1 MTITVFYFQSDDH
14 ICSFLFSPKTT
25 FEELVPPTFKVF
37 KLVQTGLTFALPLAN
52 TSFMWPKLWNH
63 FCFKTFLV
71 KSLPDRTMSRFLSQ
85 ASGKL
90 APAFLTSY
98 FLFPNLMSK
107 LHSVAGY
114 FLCVPQAILSKK
126 PCSWIS
132 SKERLSIHLCLC
144 IALKALL
151 ICTCSPK
158 LSSTP
163 LPKIISSIS
172 KTCVYTSH
180 ASLSL
185 WNKGEAIDLS
195 L

>member
-1 MTITVFYFQSDDH
+1 MFCFQSDDH
-14 ICSFLFSPKTT
+14 IYSFLFSPKTT
-25 FEELVPPTFKVF
+25 FEELVPPTCNDF

-63 FCFKTFLV
+63 FCFKIFVV
-71 KSLPDRTMSRFLSQ
+71 KSLPDCTMSKFLSQ

-98 FLFPNLMSK
+98 FLLPNLMSK
-107 LHSVAGY
+107 LHSLTGY
-114 FLCVPQAILSKK
+114 FLRLPQAILSKK
-126 PCSWIS
+126 PCSCIS
-132 SKERLSIHLCLC
+132 GKERLSIHLCLC
-144 IALKALL
+144 IALKVLL
-151 ICTCSPK
+151 ICACSPK
-158 LSSTP
+158 LSPTP
-163 LPKIISSIS
+163 LSKIISSIS

-185 WNKGEAIDLS
+185 WNKGKAIDLS